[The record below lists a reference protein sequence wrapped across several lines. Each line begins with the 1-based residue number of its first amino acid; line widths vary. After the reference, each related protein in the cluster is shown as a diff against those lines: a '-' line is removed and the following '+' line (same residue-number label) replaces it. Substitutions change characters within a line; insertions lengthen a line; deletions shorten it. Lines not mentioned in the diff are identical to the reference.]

1 MTYNSAILY
10 LVLQQL
16 AQYGIE
22 HIEMIRVPEDI
33 AYNKMVKVGDTKS
46 KNKIKGFAF
55 LEFSMHSVAAV
66 TYQRLKKPDVV
77 LGRDV
82 SAKVSFEQSAKPS
95 NDEDVPQVNRVHMAG
110 LAKDWDEEKLEE
122 ICEKYGEI
130 VNIDLHQSSNPK
142 HKDFGFTVKVNPPR
156 VLLMY
161 GYIRNHKKT
170 IKNKQTRTR
179 ESEERKRSQG
189 LKAKANK
196 SQP

>member
-1 MTYNSAILY
+1 MTYNSATSY

-22 HIEMIRVPEDI
+22 HIETIRVPEDI

-95 NDEDVPQVNRVHMAG
+95 NDEDVPQDRV
-110 LAKDWDEEKLEE
+110 K
-122 ICEKYGEI
+122 
-130 VNIDLHQSSNPK
+130 
-142 HKDFGFTVKVNPPR
+142 
-156 VLLMY
+156 LLMEGLELSLQERESKLY
-161 GYIRNHKKT
+161 NDFDKFTSEEGETIHSYYLWFAKLINDIGTGYQEKD
-170 IKNKQTRTR
+170 KNKDKTR
-179 ESEERKRSQG
+179 Q
-189 LKAKANK
+189 N
-196 SQP
+196 